1 MPYDNTLRAG
11 RGRNAIG
18 ATSNNFAQ
26 NGKCMVA
33 RAFRFKRQERP
44 SRLIATNPA
53 TKNGKNLPY
62 G

>member
-1 MPYDNTLRAG
+1 MPYENTLRAG

-18 ATSNNFAQ
+18 ATSNDFAQ
-26 NGKCMVA
+26 NGKCMAA

-44 SRLIATNPA
+44 LRRMATIDQERE
-53 TKNGKNLPY
+53 KNLPY